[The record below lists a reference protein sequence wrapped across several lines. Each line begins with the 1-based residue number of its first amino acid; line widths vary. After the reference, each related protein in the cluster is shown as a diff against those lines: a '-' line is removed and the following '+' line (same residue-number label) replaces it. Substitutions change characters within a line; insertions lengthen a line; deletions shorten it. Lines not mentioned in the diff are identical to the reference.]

1 MATELGFLNL
11 GFLNLGPFILVSIMA
26 KQPPTAEPITPI
38 PDKTEITPTK
48 PTTRLMSL
56 DALRG
61 FDMFW
66 IVGADA
72 LLRGIRAVGDNRALT
87 AIGEQLEHKPW
98 AGFAFED
105 LIFPLFVFM
114 VGVSLVFSLSRIL
127 EEQDR
132 KAAVWRIVRRAALLY
147 LLGIFYYGGF
157 SKTFADIRLLGVL
170 QRLSLCYLGAGLIFC
185 FCGTRG
191 RVAWCVGLLVGYWA
205 VMTYVPVPGGTAG
218 DFAEGKN
225 LANWVDEHYLPL
237 FKWDTTH
244 DPEGILSTFPAVANC
259 LIGVFAGVLLRDP
272 LRQNWK
278 KVLYLLAA
286 GVVLA
291 ALGWTWNLQFPVIK
305 KLWTSSFVLV
315 ASGYSC
321 LLLALFFLVIDVWK
335 LRLWAQP
342 FVWIGMNPITLYML
356 DNLKI
361 VQNITNRLIG
371 GDLNEWLFGDYG
383 ELALAIVGLLVT
395 FGIARFLYRKKLIL
409 RL

>member
-1 MATELGFLNL
+1 
-11 GFLNLGPFILVSIMA
+11 MA
-26 KQPPTAEPITPI
+26 KQPPAAEPTTALPEKSEMTPA
-38 PDKTEITPTK
+38 KA
-48 PTTRLMSL
+48 TTRLMSL

-72 LLRGIRAVGDNRALT
+72 LLHGLRAVSDNRVLQVIA
-87 AIGEQLEHKPW
+87 EQLEHKDW

-132 KAAVWRIVRRAALLY
+132 KAAVWRIVRRAGLLY

-157 SKTFADIRLLGVL
+157 SKDFEDIRLLGVL
-170 QRLSLCYLGAGLIFC
+170 QRLALCYLGAGLIFC

-191 RVAWCVGLLVGYWA
+191 RVAWCIGLLVGYWA

-225 LANWVDEHYLPL
+225 LTNWVDEHYLPL
-237 FKWDTTH
+237 YKWDGTH

-259 LIGVFAGVLLRDP
+259 LIGVFAGLLLRDP

-278 KVLYLLAA
+278 KVLYLVVA

-291 ALGWTWNLQFPVIK
+291 ALGWGWNLQFPVIK
-305 KLWTSSFVLV
+305 KIWTSSFVLV
-315 ASGYSC
+315 ACGYSC
-321 LLLALFFLVIDVWK
+321 LLLALFFLLIDVWK
-335 LRLWAQP
+335 LRWWAQP
-342 FVWIGMNPITLYML
+342 FVWIGMNPITIYML
-356 DNLKI
+356 DNLGI
-361 VQNITNRLIG
+361 VSTIKKRLIG
-371 GDLNEWLFGDYG
+371 GELNSWLFGEYG

-395 FGIARFLYRKKLIL
+395 FGIARFLYRKQLFL

>member
-1 MATELGFLNL
+1 
-11 GFLNLGPFILVSIMA
+11 MA
-26 KQPPTAEPITPI
+26 KQPPAVVPTTPLSEKPEII
-38 PDKTEITPTK
+38 PAKA
-48 PTTRLMSL
+48 TTRLMSL

-72 LLRGIRAVGDNRALT
+72 LLHGLRAVTDNRVLQVIA
-87 AIGEQLEHKPW
+87 EQLEHKDW

-114 VGVSLVFSLSRIL
+114 VGVSLVFSLGRIL

-132 KAAVWRIVRRAALLY
+132 KAAVWRLVRRAGLLY

-157 SKTFADIRLLGVL
+157 SKNFEDIRLLGVL
-170 QRLSLCYLGAGLIFC
+170 QRLALCYLGAGLIFC

-191 RVAWCVGLLVGYWA
+191 RVAWCIGLLVGYWA

-244 DPEGILSTFPAVANC
+244 DPEGILSTFPAVAHC
-259 LIGVFAGVLLRDP
+259 LIGVLAGLLLRDS

-278 KVLYLLAA
+278 KVLYLMLA
-286 GVVLA
+286 GVILV
-291 ALGWTWNLQFPVIK
+291 ALGWGWNLQFPVIK
-305 KLWTSSFVLV
+305 KIWTSSFVLV
-315 ASGYSC
+315 ACGYSC

-335 LRLWAQP
+335 LRWWAQP
-342 FVWIGMNPITLYML
+342 FVWIGMNPITIYML
-356 DNLKI
+356 DNLGI
-361 VQNITNRLIG
+361 VSTIKKRLIG
-371 GDLNEWLFGDYG
+371 GELNSWLFGDYG
-383 ELALAIVGLLVT
+383 ELVLAIVGLLVT
-395 FGIARFLYRKKLIL
+395 FGIARFLYRKQLFL

>member
-1 MATELGFLNL
+1 
-11 GFLNLGPFILVSIMA
+11 MA
-26 KQPPTAEPITPI
+26 KQPPAAEPTTALPEKSEMTPA
-38 PDKTEITPTK
+38 KA
-48 PTTRLMSL
+48 TTRLMSL

-72 LLRGIRAVGDNRALT
+72 LLHGLRAVSDNRVLQVIA
-87 AIGEQLEHKPW
+87 EQLEHKDW

-132 KAAVWRIVRRAALLY
+132 TAAVWRIVRRAGLLY

-157 SKTFADIRLLGVL
+157 SKDFEDIRLLGVL
-170 QRLSLCYLGAGLIFC
+170 QRLALCYLGAGLIFC

-191 RVAWCVGLLVGYWA
+191 RVAWCIGLLVGYWA

-225 LANWVDEHYLPL
+225 LANWVDANYLPL
-237 FKWDTTH
+237 FKWDKTH

-259 LIGVFAGVLLRDP
+259 LIGVFAGLLLRDP

-278 KVLYLLAA
+278 KVLYLVLA

-291 ALGWTWNLQFPVIK
+291 ALGWAWDLQFPVIK
-305 KLWTSSFVLV
+305 KIWTSSFVLV

-335 LRLWAQP
+335 LRWWAQP
-342 FVWIGMNPITLYML
+342 FVWIGMNPITIYML
-356 DNLKI
+356 ENLHI
-361 VQNITNRLIG
+361 VSTITKRLIG
-371 GDLNEWLFGDYG
+371 GELNSWLFGEYG

-395 FGIARFLYRKKLIL
+395 FGIARFLYRKQLFL